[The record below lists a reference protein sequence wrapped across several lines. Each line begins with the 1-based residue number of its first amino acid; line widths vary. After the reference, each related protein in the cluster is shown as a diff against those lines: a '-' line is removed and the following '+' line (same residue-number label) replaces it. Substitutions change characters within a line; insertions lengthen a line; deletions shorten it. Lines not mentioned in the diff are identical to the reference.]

1 MFHSACVSS
10 FGFVPVCPLL
20 KLFPLLLLLLP
31 KLFCD
36 ELEVGAGVLLDEVT
50 CDCDWL
56 AGIALLLLL
65 GLFVVVAVTGFVDG
79 EDCWDTILAHDLAE
93 EAAAA

>member
-10 FGFVPVCPLL
+10 FGFVPTCPLL
-20 KLFPLLLLLLP
+20 NPFPLLLLLLV

-36 ELEVGAGVLLDEVT
+36 ELEAGVLLDEVT

-65 GLFVVVAVTGFVDG
+65 ELVVAVAVAGFVDG
-79 EDCWDTILAHDLAE
+79 EDC
-93 EAAAA
+93 